1 MRGKVPL
8 VIKVNKIDAA
18 VHQLDWAIRLLI
30 DHKEYIPAITL
41 AGAADEILGQVV
53 GPQESAFG
61 KLTQKFIEVHK
72 IKKDIITQKHLNMA
86 RNWLKHY
93 DHSHPMEI
101 EIELDSEA
109 AQYIIR
115 GVSNLFAYD
124 RSVPSEF
131 LRFMAWLNKERP
143 DFFSHSEYLR
153 V

>member
-1 MRGKVPL
+1 MPL

-18 VHQLDWAIRLLI
+18 VHQLDWAIRLLV
-30 DHKEYIPAITL
+30 DYKEYIPAITL
-41 AGAADEILGQVV
+41 AGAADEILGQIV
-53 GPQESAFG
+53 GPKESVFG
-61 KLTQKFIEVHK
+61 KLTQKLLKSYK
-72 IKKDIITQKHLNMA
+72 IKKDIITQKHLNLA

-115 GVSNLFAYD
+115 IVSNLFAYD

-131 LRFMAWLNKERP
+131 PRFMEWLNKERP
-143 DFFSHSEYLR
+143 DLFSYSNDSKI
-153 V
+153 